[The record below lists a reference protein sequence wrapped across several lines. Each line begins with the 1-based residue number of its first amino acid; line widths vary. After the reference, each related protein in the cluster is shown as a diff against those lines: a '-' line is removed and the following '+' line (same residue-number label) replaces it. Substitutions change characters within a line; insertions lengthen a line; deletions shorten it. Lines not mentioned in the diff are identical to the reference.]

1 MQTTFTIFQKRLRLL
16 SNELEAYFQK
26 MFEKIEASYQEK
38 TAQTLLKARQPLSV
52 VAISFY
58 DLERMN
64 ADYVLDNPIPVL
76 AEEDVEISYKTVRKR
91 LYARCQDLLV
101 ISVVSAH
108 QGFQYNIEF
117 LHRTLRDFLV
127 TQDMQTMLDS
137 WTAKSFDPAAS
148 LRKALLGQIESLSKE
163 ACYRLGDGFLT
174 ESLHGFMFYA
184 SEAEGWKS
192 ENEVFITRRI

>member
-108 QGFQYNIEF
+108 QGFQYNVEF

-137 WTAKSFDPAAS
+137 WTAKSFDPRHHCAKHS
-148 LRKALLGQIESLSKE
+148 LANSNLCSKRLATGLGM
-163 ACYRLGDGFLT
+163 DF
-174 ESLHGFMFYA
+174 
-184 SEAEGWKS
+184 
-192 ENEVFITRRI
+192 